1 MVCHTLSQHDALPI
15 WFLPGLD
22 LTVDYWDI
30 DIKNVITQ
38 FSYATLIRLCV
49 DAPTIDNAYCAR
61 VTRDPVTGYATR
73 VESNQLNAARLYA
86 RGVDIGMGYRRPVGE
101 GTLSLSFKGTYLLDK
116 VTETTRSEERR
127 VGKEGVSTGRS
138 RW

>member
-86 RGVDIGMGYRRPVGE
+86 R
-101 GTLSLSFKGTYLLDK
+101 
-116 VTETTRSEERR
+116 SEEHTSELQSLMRISYD
-127 VGKEGVSTGRS
+127 VFCLTKKTKKT
-138 RW
+138 

>member
-1 MVCHTLSQHDALPI
+1 MLQPR
-15 WFLPGLD
+15 FLPGLY

-49 DAPTIDNAYCAR
+49 DAPTIDNPYCAR
-61 VTRDPVTGYATR
+61 VTRDPATGYATR

-86 RGVDIGMGYRRPVGE
+86 RGIDIGLSSHRPLGAGV
-101 GTLSLSFKGTYLLDK
+101 LNLSFKGSYLLDT
-116 VTETTRSEERR
+116 VTEKIGRASCR
-127 VGKEGVSTGRS
+127 EGCVSMCKY
-138 RW
+138 RWVA

>member
-1 MVCHTLSQHDALPI
+1 MLLHPPESTRHDPPFPYTTSFLSLGVIRQPR
-15 WFLPGLD
+15 FLPGLD

-73 VESNQLNAARLYA
+73 DRKSTRLN
-86 RGVDIGMGYRRPVGE
+86 
-101 GTLSLSFKGTYLLDK
+101 SSQ
-116 VTETTRSEERR
+116 
-127 VGKEGVSTGRS
+127 
-138 RW
+138 